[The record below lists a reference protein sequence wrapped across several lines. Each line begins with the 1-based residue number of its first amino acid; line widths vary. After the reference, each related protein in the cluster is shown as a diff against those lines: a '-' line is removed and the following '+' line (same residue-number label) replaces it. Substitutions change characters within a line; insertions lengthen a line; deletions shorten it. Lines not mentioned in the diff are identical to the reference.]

1 MKRFRCVVFLSFLC
15 VSAMAQTSLCV
26 STNKTT
32 SLIFPFAIKHVDRG
46 SGAILAQQVK
56 DMPAI
61 LLVKAG
67 TKGFT
72 ETNLSVITEDG
83 SVYAFDV
90 CYDEKPAK
98 WVYQLPTQA
107 KGSTSMY
114 ANSILSSPQFIKG
127 VKDEKW
133 DVLAQLKGIY
143 IKEDVLYFQLSLT
156 NNSSLHFTINHLRFY
171 ISDKKTPKRTAVQ
184 EIELT
189 PLHVSGNVLE
199 VKANSTSTV
208 VVALEKFT
216 IPDAKY
222 LGIQIMEKNGGRQL
236 FMKARNKK
244 VMQAKL
250 LPDLK

>member
-1 MKRFRCVVFLSFLC
+1 MKRFSCLVFLCFVC
-15 VSAMAQTSLCV
+15 VSVMAQTSLSI
-26 STNKTT
+26 STSKTT

-46 SGAILAQQVK
+46 TEAILAQQVK

-67 TKGFT
+67 AKGFT

-90 CYDEKPAK
+90 CYDEKPTK
-98 WVYQLPTQA
+98 WVYQIPTQG
-107 KGSTSMY
+107 KGNTSMY

-143 IKEDVLYFQLSLT
+143 IKEDVLYFQLSLM
-156 NNSSLHFTINHLRFY
+156 NNSSLDFTINHFRFY
-171 ISDKKTPKRTAVQ
+171 ISDKKKPKRTAVQ

-189 PLHVSGNVLE
+189 PLHINGNVSE

-208 VVALEKFT
+208 VVALQKFT

-222 LGIQIMEKNGGRQL
+222 LGIQIIEKNGGRHL
-236 FMKARNKK
+236 FMKAGNKK
-244 VMQAKL
+244 IMQAIL